1 MKNIKNKIIEYNLP
15 IRIAAAI
22 ILIGIILIIF
32 IFNRNIKVK
41 EYNNKYYSFN
51 YDSTWKI
58 SKKSNSKIKL
68 KNSSKA
74 TLNIDIISIEDEYK
88 YSDITDIIDEITYD
102 INKQNKGYKLISKKQ
117 DKVTKNEFNGY
128 KLLYESDSS
137 QAMIIVTKT
146 GENILIFNYESSNK
160 YFDIILD
167 SAQNIIYNFSIKPKK
182 IELTHKISL
191 DTEKITF
198 SKNDKLVK
206 KLNKSKTYEIA
217 SNNYLVNYS
226 IPSIFKPYDFDSV
239 YGSYIYD
246 DEKNTMT
253 FATQILPTNI
263 YDEVLDDK
271 KGVKSTYNYIKKDK
285 KNYKNIKEKL
295 SKFNIGKYKGYIYKI
310 TYTYEFLSKEN
321 VEAYIIVL
329 PLNKNHIFTIRIE
342 GKNIK
347 VPEELINKIK
357 INNIKNYSSYIHR
370 KVDKGNI
377 SAELKR
383 FSKDDKSEFDSIK
396 LSVPDKYRELDNS
409 NNMYKKRFYGL
420 NHDQDNDEYQY
431 EIEYELFST
440 YSELKDVIKGE
451 NDDIDF
457 YKKHGN
463 YTKLISIGSN
473 NFNGKDYSI
482 YEGSYY
488 KNKRLYNN
496 GNKYTRFKV
505 YRKVLINKLK
515 NGGYLK
521 IRIDGNNTDVKN
533 SMFKDLTNIKIE
545 NKKYE

>member
-1 MKNIKNKIIEYNLP
+1 MKDIKNKIIEYNLP

-246 DEKNTMT
+246 DGKNTMT

-409 NNMYKKRFYGL
+409 NNMYKKRVYGL

-463 YTKLISIGSN
+463 YTYLISIGSN

-496 GNKYTRFKV
+496 GNKYTKFKV

-545 NKKYE
+545 KKKYE